1 MFPLSVSTYVK
12 IGLFIVLVCGSF
24 YGGWHTRDVDF
35 SVYKDQVRIAAEK
48 QIADNEAKQ
57 KEQELINKGVSDA
70 YEARIN
76 SIHAMYGRMQYA
88 SGGSVSSSRTATI
101 TINGETHNIL
111 SVAEECAQTTQQ
123 LISLQDWVNQQV
135 SLNGH

>member
-1 MFPLSVSTYVK
+1 MFPLSVFTYVK

-24 YGGWHTRDVDF
+24 YSGWHTRDVDF

-88 SGGSVSSSRTATI
+88 SGGAVSSNPTATI

-135 SLNGH
+135 GLNGH